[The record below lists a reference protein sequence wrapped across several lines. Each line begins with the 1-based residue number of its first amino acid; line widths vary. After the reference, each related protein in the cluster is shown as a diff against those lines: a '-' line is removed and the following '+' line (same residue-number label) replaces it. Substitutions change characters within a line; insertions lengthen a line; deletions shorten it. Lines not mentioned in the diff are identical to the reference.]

1 MSCKTLVLST
11 GLRRGAS
18 DNLFV
23 SSTSVIQCRG
33 RTSWYQIL
41 SDTFGYPSV
50 QYEFLKDL
58 TVLNSDLNIGHLCQ
72 LVSIEHCL
80 FFPIKNTY
88 LSMHMCLT
96 GVKYIYICIP
106 SEVYK
111 EDQSNITV
119 IENFTRQLKWH
130 IVHTILK

>member
-1 MSCKTLVLST
+1 M
-11 GLRRGAS
+11 
-18 DNLFV
+18 
-23 SSTSVIQCRG
+23 I
-33 RTSWYQIL
+33 
-41 SDTFGYPSV
+41 SDTFGYPRV

-96 GVKYIYICIP
+96 GVKNIYICIP

-119 IENFTRQLKWH
+119 IENFTRQLK
-130 IVHTILK
+130 